1 MAKTVSLKKKGEI
14 MAQTNRLKI
23 SNWVNFVGG
32 VVLYSTVLLFIC
44 GAAHPDIFAAP
55 EKSF

>member
-32 VVLYSTVLLFIC
+32 VVFYSTV
-44 GAAHPDIFAAP
+44 
-55 EKSF
+55 